1 MTLFEAL
8 LEQYGTNEP
17 ILSTDITFEC
27 YSRPWIMKQLQTL
40 CEEGKIIRYEK
51 GIYYIPTDTVFG
63 KSILKMAIKLWDTI
77 LVSLSKTS

>member
-27 YSRPWIMKQLQTL
+27 YSRPWIMKQL
-40 CEEGKIIRYEK
+40 
-51 GIYYIPTDTVFG
+51 
-63 KSILKMAIKLWDTI
+63 
-77 LVSLSKTS
+77 SLSIYSAMRQRMGWRM